1 MSQIRS
7 RLAVFAFLPFVVI
20 SPAPA
25 LAQKAT
31 PAYTFTDLGG
41 LPNPNSVTSEARAVN
56 DSGQVVGLSYVA
68 RPSGTVS
75 HPVVWAKD
83 ATGKYVITDLGT
95 LGGNSGKA
103 LGINS
108 QGEIV
113 GIAQGT
119 DTGIYA
125 FLIHPLTV
133 NGSKVW
139 YQDLNLDGIND
150 LMTNLGVAVDDSE
163 NKGIS
168 DNTQIAAG
176 VNLVQFDGAGDEV
189 VTTLPRNGV
198 GCAIN
203 DNRQVAGYV
212 DGAVAPLQPAIWQ
225 VDAAGNALGLITLA
239 PLPGNTY
246 GEAVCINALG
256 QAAGASSYVSGNL
269 AYPRATLW
277 QSGATP
283 TDLGSLATQSTSEA
297 LGINTVNGVL
307 QVVGSVD
314 ILNRGERAFV
324 WKNGVMT
331 DLNTLI
337 SVSGVALSRAYAI
350 NAQGQIA
357 GFALVTVG
365 KKNTE
370 LHGYLLTPK

>member
-1 MSQIRS
+1 MSRS
-7 RLAVFAFLPFVVI
+7 RFGLTTLALLSLAT
-20 SPAPA
+20 SPDAGA
-25 LAQKAT
+25 YAQKAT

-41 LPNPNSVTSEARAVN
+41 LPNPNFVASEARAVN
-56 DSGQVVGLSYVA
+56 DSGQVVGLSYVT
-68 RPSGTVS
+68 RPSGTVY

-83 ATGKYVITDLGT
+83 ATGKFVITDLGT

-113 GIAQGT
+113 GITQGA

-176 VNLVQFDGAGDEV
+176 VNLVQFDAAGNEV

-198 GCAIN
+198 GAAIN
-203 DNRQVAGYV
+203 DNRQVAGS
-212 DGAVAPLQPAIWQ
+212 VALSQPAIWQ
-225 VDAAGNALGLITLA
+225 VDAAGNALSMITLS
-239 PLPGNTY
+239 PLTGYTQ
-246 GEAVCINALG
+246 GAAVCINALG
-256 QAAGASSYVSGNL
+256 QAAGASSNVSGNL

-277 QSGATP
+277 QGGATP
-283 TDLGSLATQSTSEA
+283 TDLGALATQSTSEA
-297 LGINTVNGVL
+297 MGINTVNGVL
-307 QVVGSVD
+307 QVVGAAD
-314 ILNRGERAFV
+314 IFNHGERAFV

-337 SVSGVALSRAYAI
+337 SASGVTVSGAFAI

-357 GFALVTVG
+357 GRGYVTVG
-365 KKNTE
+365 KNNTE

>member
-1 MSQIRS
+1 MSRS
-7 RLAVFAFLPFVVI
+7 RFGLTTLAVLSLATLPGDG
-20 SPAPA
+20 AY
-25 LAQKAT
+25 AQKVT

-41 LPNPNSVTSEARAVN
+41 LPNPNFVASEARAIN
-56 DSGQVVGLSYVA
+56 DSGQVVGFSYVT
-68 RPSGTVS
+68 RPSGTVY

-83 ATGKYVITDLGT
+83 STGKYVITDLGT

-103 LGINS
+103 LGINN

-113 GIAQGT
+113 GIAQAA

-176 VNLVQFDGAGDEV
+176 VNLVQFDGAGNEV
-189 VTTLPRNGV
+189 VTTLPRNGT
-198 GCAIN
+198 GYAIN
-203 DNRQVAGYV
+203 DNRQVAGMV
-212 DGAVAPLQPAIWQ
+212 DDAIAPLQPAIWQ
-225 VDAAGNALGLITLA
+225 VDAAGNALSMITLA

-246 GEAVCINALG
+246 GEALCINALG

-277 QSGATP
+277 RSGATP
-283 TDLGSLATQSTSEA
+283 TDLGSLATQSTSQA
-297 LGINTVNGVL
+297 SGINTVNGVL
-307 QVVGSVD
+307 QVVGAAD
-314 ILNRGERAFV
+314 ILNRGERGFV
-324 WKNGVMT
+324 WKNGVMM

-337 SVSGVALSRAYAI
+337 SASGVTVSGAFAI
-350 NAQGQIA
+350 NTQGQIA
-357 GFALVTVG
+357 GRASVTVG

-370 LHGYLLTPK
+370 LHGYLLTPR